1 MPQGSILGPLL
12 FLVQVNNLNKASD
25 VLDSII
31 FSHDTNLFYSH
42 QNIETL
48 SRTVNCEL
56 EKICE
61 WFTASKYS
69 LNVIKSNFTLFHKN
83 FTKNKLPLKMPELK
97 IGNSVIKRKWSVK
110 FLRMMLD
117 ESISLKHH
125 IKTFEKKNLPK
136 IFVYYIA
143 PKQYLDEMS
152 LKTIYFSSI
161 H

>member
-12 FLVQVNNLNKASD
+12 FLVYVNNLNEASD
-25 VLDSII
+25 VLDSIM
-31 FSHDTNLFYSH
+31 FAHDTNLFYSH

-48 SRTVNCEL
+48 FRTVNCEL

-61 WFTASKYS
+61 WFRPNKFS
-69 LNVIKSNFTLFHKN
+69 LIVIKTNFTLFHKN

-110 FLRMMLD
+110 FLRMMLN